1 MRPKQAYG
9 FLQSGPSGSMMCRM
23 DWSRVWKLKIAPR
36 IKVFLWKF
44 LHDALPFLVR
54 RNVMD
59 FSRCVSCGDPD
70 DSCVHIIFYCSV
82 ASDIWDRFTHH
93 FALPMRGTF
102 DPHSWFLENLGRTSG
117 SDMVACMAIIMW
129 LLWSRRNLLLHEQEF
144 QSATTIWARGL
155 AMIDEFR
162 LKRSES
168 EGVVEVN
175 TSRCDSCIYSPFL
188 INTDASFIEDIV
200 PPGVGWICRLPGG
213 ELVRAEGSPTPAQS
227 ALAAEAIA
235 ILVALQEDDW
245 RRVRI
250 QSDSSVIIQSL
261 SSTSFDAPWRILDI
275 LESIK
280 AVVVLLDDVVFV
292 YVHRDCNAAAD
303 WIAGLAR
310 RRGSFSVLP
319 ESVPWQLGEL
329 LNPFVVME

>member
-1 MRPKQAYG
+1 
-9 FLQSGPSGSMMCRM
+9 
-23 DWSRVWKLKIAPR
+23 
-36 IKVFLWKF
+36 
-44 LHDALPFLVR
+44 
-54 RNVMD
+54 MD

-102 DPHSWFLENLGRTSG
+102 DPHSWFLLGRTSG
-117 SDMVACMAIIMW
+117 SDMLYGYYYVVTVGAIFFFM
-129 LLWSRRNLLLHEQEF
+129 NKK
-144 QSATTIWARGL
+144 SATTKIKWGL

-175 TSRCDSCIYSPFL
+175 TSRCDSCIHSPFL

-261 SSTSFDAPWRILDI
+261 SSTSFDAPW
-275 LESIK
+275 
-280 AVVVLLDDVVFV
+280 
-292 YVHRDCNAAAD
+292 
-303 WIAGLAR
+303 
-310 RRGSFSVLP
+310 P
-319 ESVPWQLGEL
+319 
-329 LNPFVVME
+329 